1 MITLS
6 AINIYPIKSCGGIA
20 VQDWEVDAF
29 GLRDDRRWMVAT
41 PEGGLV
47 SQREC
52 PELALVRVAV
62 LASHLRVSAP
72 EMPELLLPRSPL
84 GGRPASVTV
93 WSDRI
98 TAVLPDHRA
107 DEWFS
112 RVTGRECVLAHIPD
126 SVVRP
131 VDRTYA
137 PEGGRTGFAD
147 GFPFLLVGEASL
159 RDLNRRLSAPL
170 AMNRFRPNLVV
181 AGSEPFAED
190 DWRSFRVGD
199 IPMAGVKLCARCV
212 VTTTDQDR
220 GRRDGE
226 EPLRTLATFRRHPRG
241 VMFGQNVVHYGTGRL
256 RVGDIVSVGEG

>member
-20 VQDWEVDAF
+20 FPAWEVDAF

-41 PEGGLV
+41 PAGGLV

-62 LASHLRVSAP
+62 SESHLTVSAP
-72 EMPELLLPRSPL
+72 AQPELVLPRRPL

-93 WSDRI
+93 WSDQV
-98 TAVLPDHRA
+98 TAMLPDHRA

-112 RVTGRECVLAHIPD
+112 RVIGRECVLAYIPD

-131 VDRTYA
+131 LDSTYA

-147 GFPFLLVGEASL
+147 GFPFLLVGDASL
-159 RDLNRRLSAPL
+159 RELNRRLATPL
-170 AMNRFRPNLVV
+170 PMNRFRPNLVV

-190 DWRSFRVGD
+190 GWRRFRIGA
-199 IPMAGVKLCARCV
+199 IPMAGVKPCARCV
-212 VTTTDQDR
+212 VTTTDQTT

-256 RVGDIVSVGEG
+256 AVGDIVSLGDR

>member
-1 MITLS
+1 VITLS

-20 VQDWEVDAF
+20 ASAWEVDAF

-41 PEGGLV
+41 PDGGLV

-62 LASHLRVSAP
+62 SETHLTLSAP
-72 EMPELLLPRSPL
+72 ELAGLVLPRTPL
-84 GGRPASVTV
+84 GGRPARVKV
-93 WSDRI
+93 WSDEI

-112 RVTGRECVLAHIPD
+112 RVSGRECVLAYIPD

-131 VDRTYA
+131 LDPTYA
-137 PEGGRTGFAD
+137 PDGGRTGFAD
-147 GFPFLLVGEASL
+147 GFPLLLVGEASL
-159 RDLNRRLSAPL
+159 RDLNRRLATPL
-170 AMNRFRPNLVV
+170 PMNRFRPNLVV

-190 DWRSFRVGD
+190 DWRRFRVGD
-199 IPMAGVKLCARCV
+199 IPMAGVKPCARCV
-212 VTTTDQDR
+212 VTTTDQAT

-226 EPLRTLATFRRHPRG
+226 EPLRTLAAFRRHPRG
-241 VMFGQNVVHYGTGRL
+241 VMFGQNVVHFGTGLL
-256 RVGDIVSVGEG
+256 RVGDIVRVGEA